1 MDIIHFKI
9 IMVVVIIVVGL
20 SGGLLPL
27 RFALSEK
34 NRLFFSVGNSFA
46 GGVFLGAGLLHMLPD
61 GLELLGGISEYPL
74 AFLLAGLSLAVLLF
88 LEKVV
93 FIQHELHDLD
103 KVESSPSIYPYL
115 LALVLSIHSFIA
127 GVALGIETTLLAT
140 VVIFIAIIAH
150 KGAASFA
157 LGISMRKADFIK
169 SLHFKVITLFTIMTP
184 AGIILGSVLSNIF
197 SNTIS
202 KELEGIFDSLAAGT
216 FLYVAVLDIIE
227 EEFSIPGNE
236 WLKFVSIIV
245 GFLLMALL
253 AVWS

>member
-1 MDIIHFKI
+1 
-9 IMVVVIIVVGL
+9 
-20 SGGLLPL
+20 
-27 RFALSEK
+27 
-34 NRLFFSVGNSFA
+34 
-46 GGVFLGAGLLHMLPD
+46 
-61 GLELLGGISEYPL
+61 
-74 AFLLAGLSLAVLLF
+74 
-88 LEKVV
+88 
-93 FIQHELHDLD
+93 
-103 KVESSPSIYPYL
+103 
-115 LALVLSIHSFIA
+115 
-127 GVALGIETTLLAT
+127 
-140 VVIFIAIIAH
+140 

-184 AGIILGSVLSNIF
+184 SGIILGSILSNIF